1 MKNKSD
7 LKRKVLCS
15 LLAASTMGIFYSS
28 DALAASVNGVN
39 PDLNNDGI
47 ITDAELI
54 GLKDS
59 EGNNVGSKKF
69 VIAQG
74 DKLVI
79 ATEGNVNSLIKDIQ
93 AANGDLNAIRTAI
106 ADHSVVGVI
115 GGEGQLDTGL
125 QQFSE
130 AWQTGDVSKNI
141 NGILTGLL
149 SEKLGTS
156 INISDILGKVENID
170 TVKTNE
176 KTITGDTNLTIGGVE
191 IEEGKIASPVVI
203 GAIGGDLSVNTG
215 LNGNL
220 NMNFKQ
226 QDSDGNPLPDVTQND
241 TFTATETSITR
252 DGNVNLI
259 VKSGNVLGGVGGSAA
274 VSVGNIEVTVDANI
288 FLGTMTA
295 DGTINLDG
303 KTTTTI
309 NGDINTIVAGEIDTA
324 GVTEGGTAN
333 IGAFANG
340 GAAIAIGGQADSIVN
355 GDSNLVI
362 DSNVTINDNAINGLT
377 AGVTGGGVALTTIGG
392 TANSA
397 VNGNVNI
404 GVNNGLAIGVVGG
417 GIAGSGD
424 ATGAVELIQGGQVGH
439 NDGTADK
446 DINLSLGEGLVTA
459 NATIDVTD
467 ATYGG
472 NATATTGDT
481 NINLTGNTTAI
492 GVIGG
497 GVAAASH
504 TFTIRPETDG
514 AGEVPEGQKVN
525 DAYGSSNATAETGK
539 ATIVVD
545 LESEVNPDNVA
556 GNIGGALGGII
567 DAATSGGNVTNIING
582 IQSNAGGIVGQGGVV
597 GVFGG
602 GVAFGHGSMRAT
614 INAKGEG
621 AYALANNAGG
631 ADLYLLNG
639 YAAGVFGGGAAG
651 TLNNAKAE
659 TNTGAVNT
667 YIGEDMKAV
676 GVFGGGF
683 ALSMEGQLSETDPH
697 KGTTYGSLAYSDV
710 TSNNIEVYGDVDGI
724 YGGGMA
730 IGNSILSSDNP
741 GKDAAT
747 HVGTT
752 NITVNSGTIDRLQLI
767 SIMDA
772 SKNDNNTNNDEGWQK
787 SPWWNSLGMN
797 ASMAMVDLKGITD
810 ETSISAGGMAMSM
823 SGSDTVDKA
832 NITINGGEITKDI
845 LGGGIAVDN
854 SVGSD
859 NKETTDV
866 REGAGAHVGE
876 STITLNGGTVG
887 GSIYAGGAINGTT
900 PEKIG
905 EIAVDGH
912 KGFNTDSTS
921 STVGEATVI
930 LNGTEVTGEISGQGY
945 ELTTDY
951 SNANGDFNPYDKE
964 GNYVG
969 YEYIKN
975 SYDSVGTSTLQI
987 TGNNT
992 LKPLETSK
1000 DDNYISDDSKIHSF
1014 DNINVAAGSVT
1025 ALEGLTTDSAAII
1038 DATGTEVKVDGSAKL
1053 DINDFKAGNSETGNE
1068 YKVISNT
1075 DAEDDVWTND
1085 NLVYDRT
1092 EAYAQNAEKDGEYT
1106 INYKT
1111 LNQLTE
1117 EEKTDAVNDFVGS
1130 LGEGGENFEGAVN
1143 GIIRNGENTNAGA
1156 KDFFSDYTKGEGTSR
1171 DLAAMA
1177 MIGEAAGVTSNTIDV
1192 AGDMA
1197 DNSVLRLSFTQDDIT
1212 GEPKVNEDGA
1222 IWAKYIH
1229 NKHDLDGMASSFG
1242 SVDSSSDFDG
1252 ATIGVDFAKKG
1263 KVQSGIAFSYG
1274 SGDSHGMGINNDFDM
1289 WGVSL
1294 YGNVKNDDTNVIAD
1308 IGFSE
1313 SDNELTGTAMG
1324 KDIKADRDVSVF
1336 TVGVRAEKMYT
1347 NGSTQIVPYTGLRY
1361 YNVDPDSY
1369 TAYYDGQKFGEYDAD
1384 RQNIWTLPVG
1394 VSLRNETV
1402 TESGWRLTPKVD
1414 VAYIWAFGDTDNS
1427 FDLNTGSGVD
1437 TLDYTV
1443 MDSGSWLGSVGFE
1456 AGKDDWAF
1464 GVGYSYQKGSHEEAN
1479 KWFVNVEYS
1488 F

>member
-28 DALAASVNGVN
+28 DALAAQVNGVEVPEN
-39 PDLNNDGI
+39 GVITNEWLNTPVNQG
-47 ITDAELI
+47 
-54 GLKDS
+54 GP
-59 EGNNVGSKKF
+59 GSQKF
-69 VIAQG
+69 IIAQG
-74 DKLVI
+74 DKVVI
-79 ATEGNVNSLIKDIQ
+79 ATHSDVKNLITGIQNALKDTSIV
-93 AANGDLNAIRTAI
+93 GTMDKVNAIRQVLAENNI
-106 ADHSVVGVI
+106 VIGVV
-115 GGEGQLDTGL
+115 GGEGQLDSG
-125 QQFSE
+125 
-130 AWQTGDVSKNI
+130 
-141 NGILTGLL
+141 LTGTLTNKDL
-149 SEKLGTS
+149 KEFVNLKDLVDDKLGAGTS
-156 INISDILGKVENID
+156 DKILNID
-170 TVKTNE
+170 TTKEE
-176 KTITGDTNLTIGGVE
+176 KDVVIANNGDTYLQVGDDE
-191 IEEGKIASPVVI
+191 KSPVVI
-203 GAIGGDLSVNTG
+203 GLIGGDLSVNSG
-215 LNGNL
+215 IGIDVKLNP
-220 NMNFKQ
+220 
-226 QDSDGNPLPDVTQND
+226 DSDDSYQIINNEQ
-241 TFTATETSITR
+241 TSINR
-252 DGNVNLI
+252 SGNVNNDL
-259 VKSGNVLGGVGGSAA
+259 VNGNVLGGVGASAA
-274 VSVGNIEVTVDANI
+274 ISVGNIEANA
-288 FLGTMTA
+288 LGILNIT
-295 DGTINLDG
+295 LDG
-303 KTTTTI
+303 YTNVTLDGNVTT
-309 NGDINTIVAGEIDTA
+309 NVYDK
-324 GVTEGGTAN
+324 AN
-333 IGAFANG
+333 LGAFANG
-340 GAAIAIGGQADSIVN
+340 GGAIAIGGTANSTVT
-355 GDSNLVI
+355 GDTTLNIIGGENVMKEGI
-362 DSNVTINDNAINGLT
+362 DGINV
-377 AGVTGGGVALTTIGG
+377 GVAGGGVALTTIGG
-392 TANSA
+392 EATSTVEGSTNI
-397 VNGNVNI
+397 NVQDGFAL
-404 GVNNGLAIGVVGG
+404 GVIGG
-417 GIAGSGD
+417 GVAGSGD
-424 ATGAVELIQGGQVGH
+424 ATGAVELIKGGNTDIGN
-439 NDGTADK
+439 NDGHSDT
-446 DINLSLGEGLVTA
+446 SLAGLV
-459 NATIDVTD
+459 NINVTD
-467 ATYGG
+467 AIQGG
-472 NATATTGDT
+472 TAQANVKGDT

-504 TFTIRPETDG
+504 TYQEKDGNNNSTDKQLGSSTADVTTDG
-514 AGEVPEGQKVN
+514 RV
-525 DAYGSSNATAETGK
+525 
-539 ATIVVD
+539 TIDVS
-545 LESEVNPDNVA
+545 LESPDKDAAA
-556 GNIGGALGGII
+556 GNIGTALGNVISSVGSLIKDDGEEGDVDISGII
-567 DAATSGGNVTNIING
+567 SGTDI
-582 IQSNAGGIVGQGGVV
+582 SSAVGQGAAV

-602 GVAFGHGSMRAT
+602 GVAFGHGDLRGSVNGENGAFAT
-614 INAKGEG
+614 ATTN
-621 AYALANNAGG
+621 G
-631 ADLYLLNG
+631 ADINLNNG
-639 YAAGVFGGGAAG
+639 YAAGVFNGGAAI
-651 TLNNAKAE
+651 TLNNANAE
-659 TNTGAVNT
+659 AIVNNDVNT
-667 YIGEDMKAV
+667 TVYSDMKAV
-676 GVFGGGF
+676 GMFGGGF
-683 ALSMEGQLSETDPH
+683 ALSMEGTTGGTKVQSTDV
-697 KGTTYGSLAYSDV
+697 LANSSV
-710 TSNNIEVYGDVDGI
+710 TTSNINVKGGVVDGI

-730 IGNSILSSDNP
+730 IGNSVLNSN
-741 GKDAAT
+741 GNDA
-747 HVGTT
+747 VTT
-752 NITVNSGTIDRLQLI
+752 VTNSNITVDSGTINNLELI

-772 SKNDNNTNNDEGWQK
+772 SKNDNIPDESKDDNYPQ
-787 SPWWNSLGMN
+787 WNVLGLN

-810 ETSISAGGMAMSM
+810 ETSIAAGGMGMSM
-823 SGSDTVDKA
+823 TGYSEVENA
-832 NITINGGEITKDI
+832 NITINGGTVKKDI

-854 SVGSD
+854 IAGD
-859 NKETTDV
+859 NKDTEYV
-866 REGAGAHVGE
+866 REGAGAHVGT
-876 STITLNGGTVG
+876 STITLNGGTVE
-887 GSIYAGGAINGTT
+887 GSVYAGGAVNGTT
-900 PEKIG
+900 PS
-905 EIAVDGH
+905 AVKDAYKGH
-912 KGFNTDSTS
+912 ENDKGNSLGFDSLNNTS
-921 STVGEATVI
+921 STVGTAKVV
-930 LNGTEVTGEISGQGY
+930 LNGTKVNGEISGQGY
-945 ELTTDY
+945 KLTTVYDD
-951 SNANGDFNPYDKE
+951 NDFNPFE
-964 GNYVG
+964 NNGNGGVQFKGNKYNKDV
-969 YEYIKN
+969 
-975 SYDSVGTSTLQI
+975 YDSVGKSTLEI

-992 LKPLETSK
+992 LSPLETSE
-1000 DDNYISDDSKIHSF
+1000 DDNYISKGSKIHSF
-1014 DNINVAAGSVT
+1014 NKITVAAGSVT
-1025 ALEGLTTDSAAII
+1025 ALEGLTTNSAAII

-1117 EEKTDAVNDFVGS
+1117 DEKADAVKDFVDS
-1130 LGEGGENFEGAVN
+1130 LGENGSNLEGIVGGLVRDGA
-1143 GIIRNGENTNAGA
+1143 NTNAGA
-1156 KDFFSDYTKGEGTSR
+1156 KQFFADASSTGDNSG
-1171 DLAAMA
+1171 LAAMA

-1212 GEPKVNEDGA
+1212 GEPTVNEDGA
-1222 IWAKYIH
+1222 VWAKYIH
-1229 NKHDLDGMASSFG
+1229 SKHDLDGMASSFG
-1242 SVDSSSDFDG
+1242 SIDSSSDFDG

-1336 TVGVRAEKMYT
+1336 TVGVRAEKLYT

>member
-93 AANGDLNAIRTAI
+93 AANGDLNAIRKAI

-130 AWQTGDVSKNI
+130 AWLTGDVSKNI
-141 NGILTGLL
+141 NGMLTDLL

-170 TVKTNE
+170 TVKANE

-220 NMNFKQ
+220 NLVIN
-226 QDSDGNPLPDVTQND
+226 DLLGNPTNTQD
-241 TFTATETSITR
+241 DSFAAADTSIIR
-252 DGNVNLI
+252 NGNVNLI

-274 VSVGNIEVTVDANI
+274 VSVGNIEATVDANI
-288 FLGTMTA
+288 LIGTMTA
-295 DGTINLDG
+295 NGTINLDG

-446 DINLSLGEGLVTA
+446 DINLSLGEGLVVTA
-459 NATIDVTD
+459 KATIDVTD

-504 TFTIRPETDG
+504 TFTVRPVEDG
-514 AGEVPEGQKVN
+514 AGNVPEGQNVN
-525 DAYGSSNATAETGK
+525 DALGFSNATAESGK
-539 ATIVVD
+539 ATIVVN
-545 LESEVNPDNVA
+545 LESADPDNVA
-556 GNIGGALGGII
+556 ANIGGALSGII
-567 DAATSGGNVTNIING
+567 GAVKDGDLSKINADG
-582 IQSNAGGIVGQGGVV
+582 VVGQGAAV

-602 GVAFGHGSMRAT
+602 GVAFGHGSLRST
-614 INAKGEG
+614 INDNHDNDDNYEG
-621 AYALANNAGG
+621 AYAVANNENG
-631 ADLYLLNG
+631 ADIYLLNG

-667 YIGEDMKAV
+667 YVGKEMKAV
-676 GVFGGGF
+676 GLFGGGF
-683 ALSMEGQLSETDPH
+683 AVSMEGEKSDDNY
-697 KGTTYGSLAYSDV
+697 KGSTNGTLASSNV
-710 TSNNIEVYGDVDGI
+710 ASNNIEVYGDVDGI

-730 IGNSILSSDNP
+730 IGNSVLNSS
-741 GKDAAT
+741 GASDAVT

-767 SIMDA
+767 SIMNA
-772 SKNDNNTNNDEGWQK
+772 SKNDNENGYPQWDV
-787 SPWWNSLGMN
+787 LGVN
-797 ASMAMVDLKGITD
+797 ASMAMSDLKGITD
-810 ETSISAGGMAMSM
+810 NTSIAAGGMALGMT
-823 SGSDTVDKA
+823 GSDTVDVA
-832 NITINGGEITKDI
+832 NITINGGEVTKDI

-854 SVGSD
+854 MKEGS
-859 NKETTDV
+859 
-866 REGAGAHVGE
+866 GAHVGT
-876 STITLNGGTVG
+876 STITLNGGTVD

-900 PEKIG
+900 PCLVDDVYNTIG
-905 EIAVDGH
+905 YDAG
-912 KGFNTDSTS
+912 NTS
-921 STVGEATVI
+921 STVENATVV
-930 LNGTEVTGEISGQGY
+930 LNGATVEGEISGQGY
-945 ELTTDY
+945 KMTTKY
-951 SNANGDFNPYDKE
+951 GKNNNFNPFYD
-964 GNYVG
+964 NNSLS
-969 YEYIKN
+969 YEKDVYE
-975 SYDSVGTSTLQI
+975 SVTNNSTLI
-987 TGNNT
+987 LKGNNT
-992 LKPLETSK
+992 LKQLDENGDYTGT
-1000 DDNYISDDSKIHSF
+1000 SKIHSF
-1014 DNINVAAGSVT
+1014 DNVNVTADSVT
-1025 ALEGLTTDSAAII
+1025 TLDSSLEAGNTVALI
-1038 DATGTEVKVDGSAKL
+1038 DAKLSDTVNGLITVADGAKL
-1053 DINDFKAGNSETGNE
+1053 DVSQLTADKDNAYLVASNYAKDSTFWSNDA
-1068 YKVISNT
+1068 
-1075 DAEDDVWTND
+1075 
-1085 NLVYDRT
+1085 LLYDRT
-1092 EAYAQNAEKDGEYT
+1092 ENYADAINGSDGYKVSYKD
-1106 INYKT
+1106 
-1111 LNQLTE
+1111 LADLTE
-1117 EEKTDAVNDFVGS
+1117 AEQDKAVNDFVDS
-1130 LGEGGENFEGAVN
+1130 LGEGGDNFEGTAN

-1197 DNSVLRLSFTQDDIT
+1197 DNSVLRLSFTQDNIT

-1336 TVGVRAEKMYT
+1336 TVGVRAEKLYT

>member
-93 AANGDLNAIRTAI
+93 AANGDLNAIRKAI

-115 GGEGQLDTGL
+115 GGEGQLDDG
-125 QQFSE
+125 
-130 AWQTGDVSKNI
+130 
-141 NGILTGLL
+141 LTGLL
-149 SEKLGTS
+149 GNSLVSGLVNQKLPGV
-156 INISDILGKVENID
+156 IDKVQNID
-170 TVKTNE
+170 TTGE
-176 KTITGDTNLTIGGVE
+176 KNDVVRTGDTYLQIGVG
-191 IEEGKIASPVVI
+191 EGNSPVVI
-203 GAIGGDLSVNTG
+203 GAVGGDLSVNTG
-215 LNGNL
+215 LNVDILGGEESL
-220 NMNFKQ
+220 FGSSYQ
-226 QDSDGNPLPDVTQND
+226 AQP
-241 TFTATETSITR
+241 TSITR
-252 DGNVNLI
+252 NGSVNTVI
-259 VKSGNVLGGVGGSAA
+259 ESGNVLGGIGGSAA
-274 VSVGNIEVTVDANI
+274 VTLGNIKVDFGSIVSGELN
-288 FLGTMTA
+288 
-295 DGTINLDG
+295 G
-303 KTTTTI
+303 KTSTTI
-309 NGDINTIVAGEIDTA
+309 NGNVNTLVNNG
-324 GVTEGGTAN
+324 AN

-340 GAAIAIGGQADSIVN
+340 GAAMAIGGLAESTVK
-355 GDSNLVI
+355 GDTKLII
-362 DSNVTINDNAINGLT
+362 DSVVDMDGAVDGVV
-377 AGVTGGGVALTTIGG
+377 AGASGGGLAVTTIGG
-392 TANSA
+392 TANSIVEGDSNISINNGLA
-397 VNGNVNI
+397 GGIIGGGIAASVDATGVVEVITNDQKGNDAGYVDISDEQLEALLNIDSDTIKNLLEGTIKIDNAVQGGEATANVNGNVNI
-404 GVNNGLAIGVVGG
+404 
-417 GIAGSGD
+417 
-424 ATGAVELIQGGQVGH
+424 
-439 NDGTADK
+439 
-446 DINLSLGEGLVTA
+446 
-459 NATIDVTD
+459 
-467 ATYGG
+467 
-472 NATATTGDT
+472 
-481 NINLTGNTTAI
+481 NLTGTTT
-492 GVIGG
+492 GVGIVGG
-497 GVAAASH
+497 GVAAATH
-504 TFTIRPETDG
+504 TYTWKGDGTFTDDTQ
-514 AGEVPEGQKVN
+514 AVN
-525 DAYGSSNATAETGK
+525 DAYGSSTATANTGK
-539 ATIVVD
+539 ATIIVD
-545 LESEVNPDNVA
+545 LESADPDNVA
-556 GNIGGALGGII
+556 ANIGGALSGII
-567 DAATSGGNVTNIING
+567 GAVKDGDLSKINADG
-582 IQSNAGGIVGQGGVV
+582 VVGQGAAV

-602 GVAFGHGSMRAT
+602 GVAFGHGSLRGT
-614 INAKGEG
+614 IDGEGEG
-621 AYALANNAGG
+621 AYAVANNEGG
-631 ADLYLLNG
+631 ADIILNKG

-667 YIGEDMKAV
+667 YVGKEMKAV
-676 GVFGGGF
+676 GLFGGGF
-683 ALSMEGQLSETDPH
+683 AVSMEGEKSDDGY
-697 KGTTYGSLAYSDV
+697 KGSTNGTLASSNV
-710 TSNNIEVYGDVDGI
+710 ASNNIEVYGDVDGI

-730 IGNSILSSDNP
+730 IGNSVLNSAGAS
-741 GKDAAT
+741 DAAT

-767 SIMDA
+767 SIMNA
-772 SKNDNNTNNDEGWQK
+772 SKNDNENGYPQWDV
-787 SPWWNSLGMN
+787 LGVN
-797 ASMAMVDLKGITD
+797 ASMAMSDLKGITD
-810 ETSISAGGMAMSM
+810 NTSIAAGGMALGMT
-823 SGSDTVDKA
+823 GSDTVDVA
-832 NITINGGEITKDI
+832 NITINGGKVTKDI

-854 SVGSD
+854 MKEGS
-859 NKETTDV
+859 
-866 REGAGAHVGE
+866 GAHVGT
-876 STITLNGGTVG
+876 STITLNGGTVD

-900 PEKIG
+900 PGLVDDVYNTIG
-905 EIAVDGH
+905 YDAG
-912 KGFNTDSTS
+912 KTS
-921 STVGEATVI
+921 STVENATVV
-930 LNGTEVTGEISGQGY
+930 LNSATVEGEISGQGY
-945 ELTTDY
+945 KMTTKYGKD
-951 SNANGDFNPYDKE
+951 NNFNPFYD
-964 GNYVG
+964 NNSLS
-969 YEYIKN
+969 YEKDVYE
-975 SYDSVGTSTLQI
+975 SVTDKSTLI
-987 TGNNT
+987 LKGNNT
-992 LKPLETSK
+992 LKQLDENGDYTGT
-1000 DDNYISDDSKIHSF
+1000 SKIHSF
-1014 DNINVAAGSVT
+1014 DNVNVTADSVT
-1025 ALEGLTTDSAAII
+1025 TLDSSLEAGNTVALI
-1038 DATGTEVKVDGSAKL
+1038 DAKLSDTVNGLITVADGAKL
-1053 DINDFKAGNSETGNE
+1053 DVSQLTADKDKAYLVASNYAENS
-1068 YKVISNT
+1068 KF
-1075 DAEDDVWTND
+1075 WTND
-1085 NLVYDRT
+1085 ALVYDRT
-1092 EAYAQNAEKDGEYT
+1092 ENYADAINGSDGYKVSYKD
-1106 INYKT
+1106 
-1111 LNQLTE
+1111 LADLTE
-1117 EEKTDAVNDFVGS
+1117 AEQDKAVNDFVDS
-1130 LGEGGENFEGAVN
+1130 LGEGGDNFEGTAN

-1156 KDFFSDYTKGEGTSR
+1156 KDFFGDYTKGEGTSR

-1197 DNSVLRLSFTQDDIT
+1197 DNSVLRLSFTQDNIT

-1336 TVGVRAEKMYT
+1336 TVGVRAEKLYT

>member
-79 ATEGNVNSLIKDIQ
+79 ATEGDVNSLIKDIQ
-93 AANGDLNAIRTAI
+93 AANGDLNAIRKAI

-115 GGEGQLDTGL
+115 GGEGQLDDG
-125 QQFSE
+125 
-130 AWQTGDVSKNI
+130 
-141 NGILTGLL
+141 LTGLL
-149 SEKLGTS
+149 GNSLVSGLVNQKLPGV
-156 INISDILGKVENID
+156 IDKVQNID
-170 TVKTNE
+170 TTGEKNDVVK
-176 KTITGDTNLTIGGVE
+176 IGDTYLQIGIG
-191 IEEGKIASPVVI
+191 EGNSPVVI
-203 GAIGGDLSVNTG
+203 GAVGGDLSVNTG
-215 LNGNL
+215 LNVDILGGEESL
-220 NMNFKQ
+220 FGSSYQ
-226 QDSDGNPLPDVTQND
+226 AQPTR
-241 TFTATETSITR
+241 ITR
-252 DGNVNLI
+252 NGSVNTVI
-259 VKSGNVLGGVGGSAA
+259 ESGNVIGGVGGSAA
-274 VSVGNIEVTVDANI
+274 VTLGNIKVDFGSIVSGELN
-288 FLGTMTA
+288 
-295 DGTINLDG
+295 G
-303 KTTTTI
+303 KTSTTI
-309 NGDINTIVAGEIDTA
+309 NGNVNTLVNNG
-324 GVTEGGTAN
+324 AN

-340 GAAIAIGGQADSIVN
+340 GAAMAIGGLAESTVK
-355 GDSNLVI
+355 GDTNLII
-362 DSNVTINDNAINGLT
+362 DSVVDMDGAVDGVV
-377 AGVTGGGVALTTIGG
+377 AGASGGGLAVTTIGG
-392 TANSA
+392 TANSI
-397 VNGNVNI
+397 VEGDSNI
-404 GVNNGLAIGVVGG
+404 SINNGLAGGIIGG
-417 GIAGSGD
+417 GIAASVD
-424 ATGAVELIQGGQVGH
+424 ATGVVEVITNDQKGNDAGYVDISDEQLEALLNIDSDTIKNLLEGTIKIDNAVQGG
-439 NDGTADK
+439 
-446 DINLSLGEGLVTA
+446 E
-459 NATIDVTD
+459 
-467 ATYGG
+467 
-472 NATATTGDT
+472 ATATVKGDT
-481 NINLTGNTTAI
+481 RIELTGNTTAL

-497 GVAAASH
+497 GIAAATH
-504 TFTIRPETDG
+504 TYTWKGDKTFTDDTQ
-514 AGEVPEGQKVN
+514 AVN
-525 DAYGSSNATAETGK
+525 DAYGSSTATANTGK
-539 ATIVVD
+539 ATIIVD
-545 LESEVNPDNVA
+545 LESADPDNVA
-556 GNIGGALGGII
+556 ANIGGALSGII
-567 DAATSGGNVTNIING
+567 GAVKDGDLSKINADG
-582 IQSNAGGIVGQGGVV
+582 VVGQGAAV

-602 GVAFGHGSMRAT
+602 GVAFGHGSLRGT
-614 INAKGEG
+614 IDGEGEG
-621 AYALANNAGG
+621 AYAVANNEGG
-631 ADLYLLNG
+631 ADIILNKG

-667 YIGEDMKAV
+667 YVGKEMKAV
-676 GVFGGGF
+676 GLFGGGF
-683 ALSMEGQLSETDPH
+683 AISMEGEKSDDNY
-697 KGTTYGSLAYSDV
+697 KGSTNGTLASSNV
-710 TSNNIEVYGDVDGI
+710 ASNNIEVYGDVDGI

-730 IGNSILSSDNP
+730 IGNSVLNSS
-741 GKDAAT
+741 GASDAVT

-767 SIMDA
+767 SIMNA
-772 SKNDNNTNNDEGWQK
+772 SKNDNENGYPQWDV
-787 SPWWNSLGMN
+787 LGVN
-797 ASMAMVDLKGITD
+797 ASMAMSDLKGITD
-810 ETSISAGGMAMSM
+810 NTSIAAGGMALGMT
-823 SGSDTVDKA
+823 GSDTVDVA
-832 NITINGGEITKDI
+832 NITINGGEVTKDI

-854 SVGSD
+854 MKEGS
-859 NKETTDV
+859 
-866 REGAGAHVGE
+866 GAHVGT
-876 STITLNGGTVG
+876 STITLNGGTVD

-900 PEKIG
+900 PCLVDDVYNTIG
-905 EIAVDGH
+905 YDAG
-912 KGFNTDSTS
+912 NTS
-921 STVGEATVI
+921 STVENATVV
-930 LNGTEVTGEISGQGY
+930 LNGATVEGEISGQGY
-945 ELTTDY
+945 KMTTKY
-951 SNANGDFNPYDKE
+951 GKNNNFNPFYD
-964 GNYVG
+964 NNSLS
-969 YEYIKN
+969 YEKDVYE
-975 SYDSVGTSTLQI
+975 SVTNNSTLI
-987 TGNNT
+987 LKGNNT
-992 LKPLETSK
+992 LKQLDENGDYTGT
-1000 DDNYISDDSKIHSF
+1000 SKIHSF
-1014 DNINVAAGSVT
+1014 DNVNVTADSVT
-1025 ALEGLTTDSAAII
+1025 TLDSSLEAGNTVALI
-1038 DATGTEVKVDGSAKL
+1038 DAKLSDTVNGLITVADGAKL
-1053 DINDFKAGNSETGNE
+1053 DVSQLTADKDNAYLVASNYAKDSTFWSNDA
-1068 YKVISNT
+1068 
-1075 DAEDDVWTND
+1075 
-1085 NLVYDRT
+1085 LLYDRT
-1092 EAYAQNAEKDGEYT
+1092 ENYADAINGSDGYKVSYKD
-1106 INYKT
+1106 
-1111 LNQLTE
+1111 LADLTE
-1117 EEKTDAVNDFVGS
+1117 AEQDKAVNDFVDS
-1130 LGEGGENFEGAVN
+1130 LGEGGDNFEGTAN

-1177 MIGEAAGVTSNTIDV
+1177 MIGEAAGVTSNTIDI

-1197 DNSVLRLSFTQDDIT
+1197 DNSVLRLSFTQDNIT

-1274 SGDSHGMGINNDFDM
+1274 SGDSHGMSINNDFDM

-1336 TVGVRAEKMYT
+1336 TVGVRAEKLYT

>member
-28 DALAASVNGVN
+28 DALAATIG
-39 PDLNNDGI
+39 
-47 ITDAELI
+47 AE
-54 GLKDS
+54 D
-59 EGNNVGSKKF
+59 VGS
-69 VIAQG
+69 VITNDAIFG
-74 DKLVI
+74 MDNKSGKLVI
-79 ATEGNVNSLIKDIQ
+79 GHGDVNIQAGADIPTILNRFQEATEDGKSTIDALRYALSPVKGEQTPIVGVVGGEVKISEETKRKFTEVGFLVPNELKDIYNMVVDKINAAQ
-93 AANGDLNAIRTAI
+93 AAEQNNYNAGTT
-106 ADHSVVGVI
+106 VTI
-115 GGEGQLDTGL
+115 G
-125 QQFSE
+125 S
-130 AWQTGDVSKNI
+130 
-141 NGILTGLL
+141 
-149 SEKLGTS
+149 
-156 INISDILGKVENID
+156 D
-170 TVKTNE
+170 TV
-176 KTITGDTNLTIGGVE
+176 D
-191 IEEGKIASPVVI
+191 PVVI
-203 GAIGGDLSVNTG
+203 GSINGDLVITAMSIDEIHRVGDITENVNG
-215 LNGNL
+215 
-220 NMNFKQ
+220 
-226 QDSDGNPLPDVTQND
+226 
-241 TFTATETSITR
+241 
-252 DGNVNLI
+252 GNVI
-259 VKSGNVLGGVGGSAA
+259 GSFGGSAA
-274 VSVGNIEVTVDANI
+274 LAIAGKSTATVEGNIYKTINGNSNIGLYANGGLALDALGGQAVSIVDGNTSIKINTSTNGEKIDAMTIGVAGGGAAVAIDQNSKSESTVTGTTNIEVGGN
-288 FLGTMTA
+288 
-295 DGTINLDG
+295 
-303 KTTTTI
+303 
-309 NGDINTIVAGEIDTA
+309 
-324 GVTEGGTAN
+324 GTA
-333 IGAFANG
+333 IGL
-340 GAAIAIGGQADSIVN
+340 I
-355 GDSNLVI
+355 
-362 DSNVTINDNAINGLT
+362 
-377 AGVTGGGVALTTIGG
+377 
-392 TANSA
+392 
-397 VNGNVNI
+397 
-404 GVNNGLAIGVVGG
+404 GG
-417 GIAGSGD
+417 GIA
-424 ATGAVELIQGGQVGH
+424 AGANGIIFGEFEN
-439 NDGTADK
+439 ND
-446 DINLSLGEGLVTA
+446 VVA
-459 NATIDVTD
+459 NA
-467 ATYGG
+467 
-472 NATATTGDT
+472 
-481 NINLTGNTTAI
+481 
-492 GVIGG
+492 
-497 GVAAASH
+497 S
-504 TFTIRPETDG
+504 
-514 AGEVPEGQKVN
+514 
-525 DAYGSSNATAETGK
+525 TGK
-539 ATIVVD
+539 ANIVVN
-545 LESEVNPDNVA
+545 LEAKDKKDKENA
-556 GNIGGALGGII
+556 ATNIGKALSSII
-567 DAATSGGNVTNIING
+567 STVKAATDDNQETEPTLNTEELKK
-582 IQSNAGGIVGQGGVV
+582 AVGQGAAV

-602 GVAFGHGSMRAT
+602 GVAAGIGGNINGGTFNVNAT
-614 INAKGEG
+614 ATTDG
-621 AYALANNAGG
+621 ANISLE
-631 ADLYLLNG
+631 NG
-639 YAAGVFGGGAAG
+639 YVAGVFGGGAAIAV
-651 TLNNAKAE
+651 NNAKATA
-659 TNTGAVNT
+659 TNGDVTTHIEEG
-667 YIGEDMKAV
+667 MKAV

-683 ALSMEGQLSETDPH
+683 ALSAENGAKEDNSDPKLNDTLASSTVKSSNIVVDGQNYAEGEKAINS
-697 KGTTYGSLAYSDV
+697 
-710 TSNNIEVYGDVDGI
+710 VDGI

-730 IGNSILSSDNP
+730 IGNSILSAGQP

-752 NITVNSGTIDRLQLI
+752 NITVNSGTINNLELI

-810 ETSISAGGMAMSM
+810 ETSISAGGMAMGM

-832 NITINGGEITKDI
+832 YITINGGEVKKDI

-854 SVGSD
+854 SVSGS
-859 NKETTDV
+859 
-866 REGAGAHVGE
+866 GAHVGE
-876 STITLNGGTVG
+876 SIITLNGGKVE

-900 PEKIG
+900 PEAIG
-905 EIAVDGH
+905 EKEVDGH

-930 LNGTEVTGEISGQGY
+930 LNGTEVTGEISGHGY
-945 ELTTDY
+945 ELKTNYKD
-951 SNANGDFNPYDKE
+951 GDFNPFDENGDYDNKISYDKAD
-964 GNYVG
+964 
-969 YEYIKN
+969 
-975 SYDSVGTSTLQI
+975 YDSVGTSTLEI

-992 LKPLETSK
+992 LKPLETSE

-1014 DNINVAAGSVT
+1014 NNINVAAGSVT
-1025 ALEGLTTDSAAII
+1025 TLEGLTATENAALI
-1038 DATGTEVKVDGSAKL
+1038 DATGTKVDVKDGAKL
-1053 DINDFKAGNSETGNE
+1053 DISALEMGTDRTGKT
-1068 YKVISNT
+1068 YKVVST
-1075 DAEDDVWTND
+1075 ADSASAEDKADDKFWTD
-1085 NLVYDRT
+1085 SSLVYDRT
-1092 EAYAQNAEKDGEYT
+1092 VGYATGEGSADGNYNVTYKDLAS
-1106 INYKT
+1106 
-1111 LNQLTE
+1111 LNET
-1117 EEKTDAVNDFVGS
+1117 EKTEAVNDFVGS
-1130 LGEGGENFEGAVN
+1130 LGENGSNLEGIVGGLVRDGA
-1143 GIIRNGENTNAGA
+1143 NTNAGA
-1156 KDFFSDYTKGEGTSR
+1156 KEFFADASSTGDNSG
-1171 DLAAMA
+1171 LAAMA

-1336 TVGVRAEKMYT
+1336 TVGVRAEKLYT